1 MLNELKVNLEK
12 DLDKKIIS
20 SQILL
25 DNLALLN
32 EQSRKT
38 SAYVDPNHIPF
49 YYYLGKY
56 YKPKNLIEINTG
68 AALNSCSFFKSCK
81 TIENFLAFQSK
92 EEEFYSSRF
101 ALKNINKNYK
111 NNLKLIHCSLKN
123 EDFHKEI
130 ESKEWDLMFINENS
144 FSYDDLLFLMSKT
157 WMNFSTNGLFI
168 VNYLNNNLIKS
179 CFENFCKIKNS
190 EYVVLN
196 TRYTLGIIKKD

>member
-1 MLNELKVNLEK
+1 MLNELKVNIEK
-12 DLDKKIIS
+12 ELDKKIIS
-20 SQILL
+20 SQTLL
-25 DNLALLN
+25 DNLVLLN

-56 YKPKNLIEINTG
+56 YKPKSLIEINTG

-81 TIENFLAFQSK
+81 TVESFIAFQTK
-92 EEEFYSSRF
+92 EEDFYSSRF

-111 NNLKLIHCSLKN
+111 NNFKLLYCHLKN
-123 EDFHKEI
+123 EEFSKEI
-130 ESKEWDLMFINENS
+130 ESNEWDLLFINENS
-144 FSYDDLLFLMSKT
+144 FSYDNLLFLMSKVWAHT
-157 WMNFSTNGLFI
+157 SLNGLFV
-168 VNYLNNNLIKS
+168 VNYLNNEIVKS

-190 EYVVLN
+190 EHVVLN